1 MPQAVFEVVASDP
14 LFAHLPFSIDQK
26 SSRASGLILIMLLVP
41 GLVTLLVPLG
51 LLAAFAAPVL
61 SIAAENPAAAAQVL
75 LGLGLWTVLFVIP
88 GKRIVQHF
96 GTGRKVCI
104 DAGLVTVS
112 ENGAMRSRVWSVP
125 LAEYCGLAHHVRAT
139 LSGLRHELIL
149 VHRSRPKSVLL
160 HTADH
165 IAQSTIEQAAAL
177 SASAADP
184 CGRDLPFARPRPTR
198 FRPDTGR
205 SKVPDH
211 LKPPRERR
219 VRSGAPRS
227 GKAPAFLTRRTH
239 LVDTSSI
246 HWGCRQFRQ
255 NCRRIEAGL

>member
-26 SSRASGLILIMLLVP
+26 SSRASGLILLMLLVP

-61 SIAAENPAAAAQVL
+61 AIAAENPAAAAQVL

-96 GTGRKVCI
+96 GTGRKIRI

-112 ENGAMRSRVWSVP
+112 ERGAMRSRVWSAP
-125 LAEYCGLAHHVRAT
+125 LTEYSGLAHHVRAT

-149 VHRSRPKSVLL
+149 VHRSRAKSVLL
-160 HTADH
+160 HTGDH
-165 IAQSTIEQAAAL
+165 ISQSTIEQAANL
-177 SASAADP
+177 LRLPQVPAAEIY
-184 CGRDLPFARPRPTR
+184 RSRAR
-198 FRPDTGR
+198 GA
-205 SKVPDH
+205 
-211 LKPPRERR
+211 R
-219 VRSGAPRS
+219 VS
-227 GKAPAFLTRRTH
+227 APAPALAKSQT
-239 LVDTSSI
+239 
-246 HWGCRQFRQ
+246 
-255 NCRRIEAGL
+255 A